1 MDLKKKRRFQHEA
14 TGCCFFLS
22 KREGKEDDGWIS
34 DCSDRGAGEKV
45 EIYTTRCM
53 YVGFRLR
60 EHRKRLPRSPQ
71 TGKISTAAG
80 RATGAHPFFLLSR
93 PTDNSTATV
102 HACFVSSP
110 IERARGTTVFG
121 DENRDSQNSHPS
133 PVIRNWCL
141 RPSHRVIH

>member
-1 MDLKKKRRFQHEA
+1 MDLRKKRRFQHEA

-53 YVGFRLR
+53 YVVGFRLR

-80 RATGAHPFFLLSR
+80 RATGAHPFFLAFPSRQTTVQPPCTPVLSPHLSR
-93 PTDNSTATV
+93 ERVGPPCLATRIAIPRI
-102 HACFVSSP
+102 HSLL
-110 IERARGTTVFG
+110 
-121 DENRDSQNSHPS
+121 PS
-133 PVIRNWCL
+133 LETGVYGRHIA
-141 RPSHRVIH
+141 